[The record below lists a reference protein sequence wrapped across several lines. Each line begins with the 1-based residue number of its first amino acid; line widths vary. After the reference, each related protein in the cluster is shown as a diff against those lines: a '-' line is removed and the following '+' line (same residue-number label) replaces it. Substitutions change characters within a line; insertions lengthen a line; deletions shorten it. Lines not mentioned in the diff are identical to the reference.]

1 MRPKDNHAY
10 SNQPGWRVSGGSRIR
25 ESIISS
31 LANNFN
37 SDMVL
42 FGSETVLHGS
52 AEQFPPE
59 TEKSFQLSLRVK
71 EEDTRQ
77 DWVIPDSRGRL
88 RNLHVFRDTPYCKDI
103 ILLVSQATP
112 KAYLGYL
119 KERNYD
125 FILAGEDHVD
135 YRRAFA
141 LLNERYGC
149 KVLRT
154 DSGGMLTN
162 VLLQQGLVDEI
173 SLVVS
178 PCLVGQSSPNVFRS
192 LDLVNRVDLEWLRS
206 DVLEGGFV
214 HLMYRVIS

>member
-1 MRPKDNHAY
+1 MHTQISLD
-10 SNQPGWRVSGGSRIR
+10 GCIR
-25 ESIISS
+25 GFQDTGIYYL

-42 FGSETVLHGS
+42 FGSETVLMA

-59 TEKSFQLSLRVK
+59 TEKSFVKPEVK

-112 KAYLGYL
+112 KAYLEYL

-135 YRRAFA
+135 YRRAFE

-162 VLLQQGLVDEI
+162 VLLRQGLVDEI

-178 PCLVGQSSPNVFRS
+178 PCLVGQSTLNVFRS
-192 LDLVNRVDLEWLRS
+192 LSLENNMDLEWLRS

-214 HLMYRVIS
+214 HLMYWVIS

>member
-1 MRPKDNHAY
+1 MHTQISLD
-10 SNQPGWRVSGGSRIR
+10 GCIR
-25 ESIISS
+25 GFQDTGIYYL

-42 FGSETVLHGS
+42 FGSETVLMA

-59 TEKSFQLSLRVK
+59 TEKSFVKPEVK
-71 EEDTRQ
+71 EGDTRQ
-77 DWVIPDSRGRL
+77 NWVIPDSRGRL

-112 KAYLGYL
+112 KAYLEYL

-135 YRRAFA
+135 YRRAFE

-192 LDLVNRVDLEWLRS
+192 LNLENNVDLEWLRS
-206 DVLEGGFV
+206 DALEGGFV
-214 HLMYRVIS
+214 HLMYRVIGQA

>member
-1 MRPKDNHAY
+1 MRPKIIMHTQISLD
-10 SNQPGWRVSGGSRIR
+10 GCIR
-25 ESIISS
+25 GFQDTGIYYL

-42 FGSETVLHGS
+42 FGSETVLMA

-59 TEKSFQLSLRVK
+59 TEKSFVKPEVK

-112 KAYLGYL
+112 KAYLEYL

-135 YRRAFA
+135 YRRAFE

-162 VLLQQGLVDEI
+162 VLLRQGLVDEI

-178 PCLVGQSSPNVFRS
+178 PCLVGQSTLNVFRS
-192 LDLVNRVDLEWLRS
+192 LSLENNMDLEWLRS

-214 HLMYRVIS
+214 HLMYWVIS

>member
-1 MRPKDNHAY
+1 MRPKIIMHTQISLD
-10 SNQPGWRVSGGSRIR
+10 GCIR
-25 ESIISS
+25 GFQDTGIYYL

-42 FGSETVLHGS
+42 FGSETVLMA

-59 TEKSFQLSLRVK
+59 TEKSFIKPENK
-71 EEDTRQ
+71 EEDPRQ
-77 DWVIPDSRGRL
+77 YWVIPDSRGRL
-88 RNLHVFRDTPYCKDI
+88 RNLHVFRDTQYCRDI

-112 KAYLGYL
+112 KAYLEYL
-119 KERNYD
+119 KERHYD
-125 FILAGEDHVD
+125 FIQAGEDHVD
-135 YRRAFA
+135 YRRAFE

-154 DSGGMLTN
+154 DSGGILTN

-178 PCLVGQSSPNVFRS
+178 PCLIGKSIPHVFRS
-192 LDLVNRVDLEWLRS
+192 LSLENRVDLEWLSS
-206 DVLEGGFV
+206 DALEGGYV
-214 HLMYRVIS
+214 HLMYRVINQS